1 MNMLLLNVG
10 LKILGG
16 LVRWGVRRSETE
28 LDDDFLELFE
38 AGVKNDPA
46 LVKEVKAAIAKKL

>member
-1 MNMLLLNVG
+1 MLLLNVG

-16 LVRWGVRRSETE
+16 LVRWGVKRSETE

-46 LVKEVKAAIAKKL
+46 LVKEVKKAIAKKL